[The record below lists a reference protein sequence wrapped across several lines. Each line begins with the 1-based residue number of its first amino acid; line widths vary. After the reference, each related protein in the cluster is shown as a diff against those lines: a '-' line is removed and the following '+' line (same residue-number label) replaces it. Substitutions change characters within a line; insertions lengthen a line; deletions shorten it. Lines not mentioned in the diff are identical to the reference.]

1 MVRPARR
8 GAAGYTLL
16 ELMFAVVVLGI
27 LGMAVSRLYMVVFA
41 SWFRGGAAL
50 NLHAEARRADE
61 TLVNSLRSAS
71 MSNVILTRADS
82 LEPPLSKVCFVD
94 ATGNSRMI
102 YQQGGRI
109 YQATWNG
116 NTATALAANPL
127 LDNFVENLTVYYPN
141 IKEPNKLAYS
151 LVLQDRYL
159 SNQNPLVLQ
168 TAGTIELKAP

>member
-1 MVRPARR
+1 
-8 GAAGYTLL
+8 
-16 ELMFAVVVLGI
+16 
-27 LGMAVSRLYMVVFA
+27 
-41 SWFRGGAAL
+41 
-50 NLHAEARRADE
+50 
-61 TLVNSLRSAS
+61 